1 MITAQGSHTKY
12 WFVLRI
18 LITLNNS
25 KLKPVFDVWVP
36 LTHGSPRENWKVQHA
51 SAGNRRFGIMHVQL
65 FSHMHGVEASGAV
78 GLFVRTKVIIPN
90 FICHNCT
97 FCVQLRR
104 LASDAKPTHGLVA
117 AEMKLSQVQ
126 LSALR
131 IASTCVPLRQWSCFQ
146 CYAISMAS

>member
-1 MITAQGSHTKY
+1 MKTEKSAAADIRMPAQGIAG
-12 WFVLRI
+12 L
-18 LITLNNS
+18 
-25 KLKPVFDVWVP
+25 
-36 LTHGSPRENWKVQHA
+36 A
-51 SAGNRRFGIMHVQL
+51 SCTVQL

-146 CYAISMAS
+146 CYAVSMAS